1 MWVYSVPLNNAF
13 DNCTDANKIIH
24 RQAELSV
31 GTSLNIIE
39 PTTFDIIKSTEWTSV
54 LRMCGLSSFPPT
66 SQCFQNAVGLD
77 AEWTCTYAIPR
88 LKHIQAVLSKQ
99 KFVAIPHLFPLLL
112 RPHVDCIS
120 ETKSL
125 QELGKTNMQADVA
138 EAHAANRPWL
148 GNIPTTI

>member
-54 LRMCGLSSFPPT
+54 LRMCGLSSCPPT
-66 SQCFQNAVGLD
+66 SQRFQNSLGLD
-77 AEWTCTYAIPR
+77 AEWTFTNAIPR
-88 LKHIQAVLSKQ
+88 LEHIQAVLPKQ
-99 KFVAIPHLFPLLL
+99 KNRCGFGLVPAFDAPTYEACVGTILFAG
-112 RPHVDCIS
+112 
-120 ETKSL
+120 T
-125 QELGKTNMQADVA
+125 
-138 EAHAANRPWL
+138 
-148 GNIPTTI
+148 